1 MSVDPTVDSFDF
13 GAVNMSRF
21 GTFCRLALVFA
32 FGFAFGFA
40 FAFDLRTVFADD
52 AAVTVEFARD

>member
-32 FGFAFGFA
+32 FGFAF
-40 FAFDLRTVFADD
+40 AFDFRTVFADD

>member
-32 FGFAFGFA
+32 FGFV